1 MSSTKSTIAG
11 SRILLYI
18 PSLRGGGAER
28 SMINL
33 ARGLMAAGAT
43 VELVTSIAESDYAAE
58 LPDALTLHTLGVR
71 RVARV
76 IPRLAQL
83 IRRRKPDL
91 IISRLY
97 RANLVMMAAAALA
110 RSSAPRILIVDN
122 TTSVEMAQAA
132 HTPRGRLTNRIDQ
145 SLMHRLYPRAFKVVV
160 VSRGSAD
167 DLKRLI
173 DLPEACVEVIYNPVE
188 IDHIRQKA
196 AEPVE
201 HPWLSEN
208 LPLLMTAGR
217 LSAQKDHPTL
227 IRALHRLNQARQTRL
242 MIFGQGPDHDA
253 LKALIDELDLHERVA
268 LMGFTPNPFPYMARA
283 DAFVLSS
290 AWEGLGNVL
299 IEAMAVGTP
308 VASTDCPHGPAELLD
323 HGRFGPLTPVGDPEA
338 LARAIEELL
347 DRPADPATLR
357 TRAAEFDR
365 PAILKRYLT
374 LVEAAL
380 GD

>member
-1 MSSTKSTIAG
+1 MSPKAAPIVGA
-11 SRILLYI
+11 RILLYI

-33 ARGLMAAGAT
+33 ARGLMEAGAT

-58 LPDALTLHTLGVR
+58 LPPDLTLHSLGVR
-71 RVARV
+71 RVVKV

-91 IISRLY
+91 LLSRLY

-132 HTPRGRLTNRIDQ
+132 HTPRGRLTNRIDRQ
-145 SLMHRLYPRAFKVVV
+145 LMRRLYPRAFKVVV

-167 DLKRLI
+167 DLMRLI
-173 DLPEACVEVIYNPVE
+173 DLPEPRVEVIYNPVE
-188 IDHIRQKA
+188 IDVIHQKA
-196 AEPVE
+196 TAPVK
-201 HPWLSEN
+201 HPWLDDD

-227 IRALHRLNQARQTRL
+227 IRALHHLNQTRQTRL

-253 LKALIDELDLHERVA
+253 LQALINALDLQDRVA
-268 LMGFTPNPFPYMARA
+268 LMGFTPNPFPYMAHA

-299 IEAMAVGTP
+299 IEAMALGTP
-308 VASTDCPHGPAELLD
+308 VLSTDCPHGPAELLD
-323 HGRFGPLTPVGDPEA
+323 HGRLGPLPPVGDPEA
-338 LARAIEELL
+338 LAHAIAEVL
-347 DRPADPATLR
+347 DHPADPTTLR
-357 TRAAEFDR
+357 ARAAEFDR
-365 PAILKRYLT
+365 PAILQRYLA
-374 LVEAAL
+374 LVNAAL
-380 GD
+380 AG